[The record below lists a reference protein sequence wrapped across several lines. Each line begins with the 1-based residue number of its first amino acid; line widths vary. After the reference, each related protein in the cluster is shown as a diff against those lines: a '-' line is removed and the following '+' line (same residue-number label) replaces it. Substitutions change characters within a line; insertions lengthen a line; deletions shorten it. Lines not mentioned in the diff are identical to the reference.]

1 MPPPKLLAV
10 AVNVTGVPEQIEPDG
25 DAAIAT
31 VGVIGLIVV
40 PPTDIVI
47 VLEVAEFVVRQ
58 LPPVRVIVHVTASLF
73 ASVVLVYIF
82 ELVFCTLTLFTL
94 KL

>member
-1 MPPPKLLAV
+1 MPGV
-10 AVNVTGVPEQIEPDG
+10 AVNVTGVPEQIEPAG
-25 DAAIAT
+25 DATIAT

-40 PPTDIVI
+40 LTDIVI
-47 VLEVAEFVVRQ
+47 VLEVAEFVLRQ
-58 LPPVRVIVHVTASLF
+58 LPPVMVIAQVTASLF
-73 ASVVLVYIF
+73 ASVVLVYVF